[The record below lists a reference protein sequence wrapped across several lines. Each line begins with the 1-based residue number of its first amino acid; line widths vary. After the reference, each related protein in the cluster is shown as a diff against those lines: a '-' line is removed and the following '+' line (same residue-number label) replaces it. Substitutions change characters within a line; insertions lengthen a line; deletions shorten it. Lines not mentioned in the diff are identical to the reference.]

1 MLRFLVVAA
10 LGIGLGLAAV
20 AILARVMEPR
30 LAFFPLKGEQ
40 ATPRDYGVA
49 FEAVEVRTSDGER
62 LRAWW
67 IDHPSPR
74 ADVLYLH
81 GNGGNLA
88 VWTDILLDVH
98 RQGFALFALD
108 YRGYGLSSGRPSEQ
122 GLYRDVEAAVAAF
135 GERARGRGRPVIYWG
150 RSLGAAM
157 AAWAARV
164 RPPDGLILES
174 GFPDVASLLA
184 GSPLAFLARVTSYR
198 FPAAEWV
205 QAFEGPV
212 LVLHGNRD
220 SVIPY
225 EQGRRLFDRL
235 PRRDRSRFV
244 TIAGGDHND
253 PVPRDPDTYWAA
265 VGDLVDAAA
274 REASAGSATLPRQHE
289 ER

>member
-1 MLRFLVVAA
+1 MLRLLVVVA
-10 LGIGLGLAAV
+10 LGIGLGLATVAV
-20 AILARVMEPR
+20 LARILEPR

-40 ATPRDYGVA
+40 ATPHDYGVP
-49 FEAVEVRTSDGER
+49 FEPVEVRTADGER

-122 GLYRDVEAAVAAF
+122 GLYRDVEAAVASF
-135 GERARGRGRPVIYWG
+135 GERAGRRGVPVIYWG
-150 RSLGAAM
+150 RSLGAVM

-164 RPPDGLILES
+164 QPPDGLVLES

-198 FPAAEWV
+198 FPTAEWV
-205 QAFEGPV
+205 QAFAGPV
-212 LVLHGNRD
+212 LVLHGDRD

-225 EQGRRLFDRL
+225 EQGRRLFARL
-235 PRRDRSRFV
+235 PRPDRSRFV

-253 PVPRDPDTYWAA
+253 PVPRDPQTYWAA
-265 VGDLVDAAA
+265 VGDLVAAA
-274 REASAGSATLPRQHE
+274 RRAGDGTAPSPDRRN

>member
-1 MLRFLVVAA
+1 MLRSVIVVA

-20 AILARVMEPR
+20 AVLARLLEPR

-40 ATPRDYGVA
+40 ATPRDHGVA
-49 FEAVEVRTSDGER
+49 FEPVEVRTADGER

-67 IDHPSPR
+67 IDHASPG
-74 ADVLYLH
+74 AAVLYLH

-88 VWTDILLDVH
+88 VWMDILLDVH
-98 RQGFALFALD
+98 RQGYALFALD

-135 GERARGRGRPVIYWG
+135 GERAGRRGLALIYWG
-150 RSLGAAM
+150 RSLGAVM
-157 AAWAARV
+157 AARAARV
-164 RPPDGLILES
+164 HPPDGLILES
-174 GFPDVASLLA
+174 GFPDVASLLG

-205 QAFEGPV
+205 QSFEGPV
-212 LVLHGNRD
+212 LVLHGDRD

-225 EQGRRLFDRL
+225 EQGRRLFARL
-235 PRRDRSRFV
+235 PRPDRSRFV
-244 TIAGGDHND
+244 TIAGGDHDD
-253 PVPRDPDTYWAA
+253 PVPRDPESYWAA
-265 VGDLVDAAA
+265 VGELVAAA
-274 REASAGSATLPRQHE
+274 RRVASGTLDSPRSPA